1 MRLTRLAG
9 TAVGAGLVAV
19 LNAGVMF
26 ACSQSGEPQGA
37 TPKAAQVAAM
47 STAGPAHPTN
57 GFEGTPGAQCL
68 RRATYGVNL

>member
-26 ACSQSGEPQGA
+26 ACSQSGFSELRD
-37 TPKAAQVAAM
+37 AAQARFGLG
-47 STAGPAHPTN
+47 AGKTTLFQN
-57 GFEGTPGAQCL
+57 TGS
-68 RRATYGVNL
+68 TYGVNF